1 MFRVPTS
8 TTDFTPSVDPEETA
22 KDASTSD
29 SANALESSV
38 PRAGSNLIIRD
49 VVSEKVLIF
58 QKGSICLGD
67 VGGNYTYRWS
77 CVEKD
82 GWFGFQDPVSH
93 MFLGHDRQGTIRC
106 QAIYHRAWED
116 FSIRSV
122 PGGGYNLLVKCCH
135 QLRPVGLKL
144 SEGPDSIW
152 VKLEKEVKSRFGGP
166 SMSEP
171 SKREN
176 LAQVEDWTHAIV
188 W

>member
-38 PRAGSNLIIRD
+38 PRADSNLIIRD

-122 PGGGYNLLVKCCH
+122 PGGGYNLLVKSCH
-135 QLRPVGLKL
+135 QLRPVGLKT
-144 SEGPDSIW
+144 I
-152 VKLEKEVKSRFGGP
+152 
-166 SMSEP
+166 
-171 SKREN
+171 
-176 LAQVEDWTHAIV
+176 
-188 W
+188 